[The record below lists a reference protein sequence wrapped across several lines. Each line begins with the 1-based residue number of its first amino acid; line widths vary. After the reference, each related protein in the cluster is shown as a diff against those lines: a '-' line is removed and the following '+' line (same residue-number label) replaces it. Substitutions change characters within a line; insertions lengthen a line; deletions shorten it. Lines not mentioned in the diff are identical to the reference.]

1 MKLFL
6 SCASG
11 SRFQATASRNAPS
24 RFRALAQNFS
34 AARIHGGDTRLHG
47 IQVQICATVRNLAHQ
62 RQFVKHCRQ
71 KNQKKGAERAAFIR
85 SSAPGRMR
93 HFATLPAQLRH
104 LRRSVKSLGANPS
117 LPHRAAS
124 ATCPPHLR
132 RKKPWVTKPQAL
144 PPRTPIR
151 TMRRFA
157 HRYGKP
163 SPFFSRSRA
172 AMRRIAVRSY
182 LS

>member
-11 SRFQATASRNAPS
+11 SRLQATASRNAPS
-24 RFRALAQNFS
+24 RFRALAQKFS

-85 SSAPGRMR
+85 SSAPGRLR
-93 HFATLPAQLRH
+93 HFATLPAASAAKREEPGRKSVLAPSCRIRH
-104 LRRSVKSLGANPS
+104 ASSPRPPQKALGDQAAGTAAQNANPDDAA
-117 LPHRAAS
+117 LRA
-124 ATCPPHLR
+124 PGR
-132 RKKPWVTKPQAL
+132 EAL
-144 PPRTPIR
+144 PV
-151 TMRRFA
+151 
-157 HRYGKP
+157 
-163 SPFFSRSRA
+163 FSRSRA
-172 AMRRIAVRSY
+172 AMRRIDVRSY

>member
-11 SRFQATASRNAPS
+11 SRLQATASRNAPS
-24 RFRALAQNFS
+24 RFRALAQKFS

-85 SSAPGRMR
+85 SSAPGRLR
-93 HFATLPAQLRH
+93 LFATLPAA
-104 LRRSVKSLGANPS
+104 S
-117 LPHRAAS
+117 AAS
-124 ATCPPHLR
+124 AAKCEEPGRKSVLAPSCRIRHASSPRPPQKALDDRAAGTAAQNANPEDAALR
-132 RKKPWVTKPQAL
+132 APVREAL
-144 PPRTPIR
+144 P
-151 TMRRFA
+151 
-157 HRYGKP
+157 G
-163 SPFFSRSRA
+163 FSRSRA